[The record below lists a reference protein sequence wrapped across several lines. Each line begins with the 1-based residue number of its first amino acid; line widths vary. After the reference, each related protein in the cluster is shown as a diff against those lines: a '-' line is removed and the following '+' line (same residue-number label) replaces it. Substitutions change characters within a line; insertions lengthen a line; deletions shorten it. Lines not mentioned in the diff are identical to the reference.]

1 MKRINKSVAAFL
13 KMGPQSL
20 FICEHGMK
28 NRKECQLEED
38 KIVKNIFLRANILYC
53 T

>member
-1 MKRINKSVAAFL
+1 MISIKKSVAAFL
-13 KMGPQSL
+13 KLGPQSK

-28 NRKECQLEED
+28 NRKQCQLEED
-38 KIVKNIFLRANILYC
+38 KIVKNIFLRAKIHYC